1 MMRTLVHL
9 SDAHI
14 LPTDADR
21 LQGVDTLQ
29 NVRDILQVVERSG
42 LQLDALV
49 VSGDLANHGEI
60 DSYRRLRT
68 ELDAAAARLATQL
81 IVAIGN
87 HDARPAFREAM
98 LDALPTD
105 EPIDYVRWIGGLR
118 VVVLDSSVPGAAYG
132 EIRPRQLHWL
142 AEHLSTAAE
151 EGTLVVLHHPPVPDA
166 TPLAGLLTLHGASDL
181 EAVVRGSDVVGVL
194 AGHAHHAITAA
205 FGGAF
210 CYAAPATAYTV
221 DPLLLEQR
229 TLRGVQGAGFGLIR
243 VIDGR
248 AVALTFSMPSSGVET
263 YRHDLNDAVVQRLI
277 GATAAAA

>member
-1 MMRTLVHL
+1 MGR
-9 SDAHI
+9 SD
-14 LPTDADR
+14 L
-21 LQGVDTLQ
+21 
-29 NVRDILQVVERSG
+29 
-42 LQLDALV
+42 
-49 VSGDLANHGEI
+49 
-60 DSYRRLRT
+60 
-68 ELDAAAARLATQL
+68 
-81 IVAIGN
+81 GN
-87 HDARPAFREAM
+87 C
-98 LDALPTD
+98 
-105 EPIDYVRWIGGLR
+105 
-118 VVVLDSSVPGAAYG
+118 
-132 EIRPRQLHWL
+132 HWL

-151 EGTLVVLHHPPVPDA
+151 EGTLVVLHHPPAPDA

-248 AVALTFSMPSSGVET
+248 AVALTFSMRVLESRRT
-263 YRHDLNDAVVQRLI
+263 
-277 GATAAAA
+277 ATT